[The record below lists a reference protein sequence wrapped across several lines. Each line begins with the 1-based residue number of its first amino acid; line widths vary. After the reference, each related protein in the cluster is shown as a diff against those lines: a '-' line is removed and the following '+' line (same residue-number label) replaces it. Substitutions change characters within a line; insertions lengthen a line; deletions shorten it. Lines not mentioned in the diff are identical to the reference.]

1 MKKHICAMALTLAL
15 AAGGLSLASDLKMAD
30 GHILPLGNEM
40 TLREA
45 DKSYVGKNCRKS
57 GTGKKQKKKSFL
69 LSGGWDYLEKAIQSM
84 KK

>member
-45 DKSYVGKNCRKS
+45 DKSYVGKEL
-57 GTGKKQKKKSFL
+57 QKSFL